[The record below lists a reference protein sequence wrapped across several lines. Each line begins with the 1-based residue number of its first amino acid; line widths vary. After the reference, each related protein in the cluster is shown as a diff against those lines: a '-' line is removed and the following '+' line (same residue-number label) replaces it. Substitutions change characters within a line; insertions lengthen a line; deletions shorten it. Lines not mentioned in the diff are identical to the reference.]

1 MRKALECKIVIFAM
15 KVSPVRCR
23 APRGNV
29 KGGFCM
35 AVKELS
41 TEDFDSV
48 IASGKTVVDFF
59 ATWCGPCKMMA
70 PVLAAA
76 SEEYTD
82 IKFGKVDVDK
92 AGELAARYKIM
103 GVPTLIV
110 FKDGEVA
117 QKSVGAISGEELAE
131 LLKD

>member
-1 MRKALECKIVIFAM
+1 
-15 KVSPVRCR
+15 
-23 APRGNV
+23 
-29 KGGFCM
+29 M

-41 TEDFDSV
+41 TADFDAE

-70 PVLAAA
+70 PVIEAA
-76 SEEYTD
+76 SEEYKD
-82 IKFGKVDVDK
+82 IKFCKVDVDK
-92 AGELAARYKIM
+92 DGALASRYGIM

-110 FKDGEVA
+110 FKDGEVV
-117 QKSVGAISGEELAE
+117 QKSVGAISGDELSQ

>member
-1 MRKALECKIVIFAM
+1 MIDKNAESFKMLDSNIFIQ
-15 KVSPVRCR
+15 KED
-23 APRGNV
+23 
-29 KGGFCM
+29 FFM

-41 TEDFDSV
+41 TDDFDSV

-59 ATWCGPCKMMA
+59 AVWCGPCKMMA
-70 PVLAAA
+70 PVLEAA

-92 AGELAARYKIM
+92 SGELAMRYNIM
-103 GVPTLIV
+103 SVPTLIV
-110 FKDGEVA
+110 FKDGEVIE
-117 QKSVGAISGEELAE
+117 KSVGAISGEELAQ